1 MGGYREQ
8 RQQQRINSAVQ
19 RYKLFVGKKEFQ
31 SAADECESIARLY
44 TEYAAM
50 VSEDYQGA
58 EKRKKRMDLA
68 KKYKSLAALA
78 RQGRVSPDGKP
89 GSARE
94 NREGNEAGDVEA
106 SEHIEAVKRLITR
119 SPVTWKQIGGLEQTK
134 RDIKFAYGLT
144 MAQLPEGIRMESWRN
159 IMFYGPPGTGKTLLA
174 GATSNGL
181 DATFFNVKVSSV
193 MSKWFGEST
202 KIVSELY
209 DTARQ
214 MHPAVVFFDE
224 FESITRSRGAGNDS
238 GPERRILST
247 ILAEL
252 DGLAEGNET
261 AVQYVMTIAATNAP
275 ADVDKAVLSRFQKR
289 VFIPLPDKS
298 AREQILRI
306 HIADQKIPCDI
317 NLSDLAVMMKGY
329 SGREISSVCKIA
341 IAAMIEEKNSRIP
354 DLVEKG
360 REVITGYTMQIRPLN
375 EKDFRRVMKDIRPAT
390 PEKPDHPFEQWTTN
404 IPKD

>member
-8 RQQQRINSAVQ
+8 RQQQRINSALQ

-44 TEYAAM
+44 SEYAGMA
-50 VSEDYQGA
+50 SEDYEGA
-58 EKRKKRMDLA
+58 DKRKKRMDLS
-68 KKYKSLAALA
+68 KKYKSLAAMA
-78 RQGRVSPDGKP
+78 RQGRVSTDGKAKT
-89 GSARE
+89 GETRESADQ
-94 NREGNEAGDVEA
+94 AGVEA
-106 SEHIEAVKRLITR
+106 SEHADAVKRLITR
-119 SPVTWKQIGGLEQTK
+119 SPVTWNHIGGLEQTK

-209 DTARQ
+209 DTARS
-214 MHPAVVFFDE
+214 MHPSVVFFDE
-224 FESITRSRGAGNDS
+224 FESITRSRGTGNDS

-261 AVQYVMTIAATNAP
+261 ATQYVMTIAATNAP

-289 VFIPLPDKS
+289 VFIPLPDKK

-306 HIADQKIPCDI
+306 HITDQQIPCDI
-317 NLSDLAVMMKGY
+317 NLGDLAVMMKGY

-354 DLVEKG
+354 DMVEKG
-360 REVITGYTMQIRPLN
+360 REVISGYTMQIRPLN
-375 EKDFRRVMKDIRPAT
+375 EKDFRLVMKDIRPAT
-390 PEKPDHPFEQWTTN
+390 PDRPDHVFEQWTTN
-404 IPKD
+404 VPKD